1 MKKITTAAL
10 LVGLSVSLFAGRADI
25 YVEECN
31 GGMAEMCHMAAQFL
45 EHEKKPDEA
54 KKYYIKA
61 MNIMKDEC
69 GAGDANACDNMG
81 DFYAKGLGVAKSK
94 SEAKKS
100 YKKSVKLLKE
110 KCDKGDKDSCGMFE
124 FVGKKLKNL

>member
-1 MKKITTAAL
+1 MKKITTVVL
-10 LVGLSVSLFAGRADI
+10 LVGLSVNLFGGRADI
-25 YVEECN
+25 YIEECN
-31 GGMAEMCHMAAQFL
+31 GGMAEMCQMAAQFM

-69 GAGDANACDNMG
+69 GAGDANSCDNMG
-81 DFYAKGLGVAKSK
+81 DFYAKGLGIKQDK
-94 SEAKKS
+94 TEAKKA
-100 YKKSVKLLKE
+100 YEMSVKILKE

-124 FVGKKLKNL
+124 FEGT